1 MNIVHST
8 DPSQGIEAM
17 ATRISDALN
26 AGRKALWLVCGGS
39 NISVA
44 AKAMERIR
52 VRTKADAIS
61 SLTVGL
67 TDERYGAVGHKDS
80 NWQQLVDAR
89 INLHKVSLM
98 PVLIGK
104 SLEATVSEYNAS
116 LAMKIKN
123 LHDNGGLVIAM
134 FGIGADGHIAGILP
148 HTEAAEEMDRLAT
161 GYKAGPYIRI
171 TMTLKAIEHVD
182 TAYAF
187 VFSGG
192 STTKE
197 AMMQRLVHE
206 DLDLEEQPAQIM
218 KKLAEANLY
227 TDIDNLN

>member
-1 MNIVHST
+1 
-8 DPSQGIEAM
+8 M

-26 AGRKALWLVCGGS
+26 AGRKVLWLVCGGS

-52 VRTKADAIS
+52 IRTAGESIS
-61 SLTVGL
+61 LLTVGL
-67 TDERYGAVGHKDS
+67 TDERYGPVGHKDS
-80 NWQQLVDAR
+80 NWQQFVDANV
-89 INLHKVSLM
+89 NLSKVSLM

-104 SLEATVSEYNAS
+104 SLEATVEEYS
-116 LAMKIKN
+116 RSFEMKVKN
-123 LHDNGGLVIAM
+123 LRTSGGIVVAM

-148 HTEAAEEMDRLAT
+148 HTEAAESTHLVA
-161 GYKAGPYIRI
+161 GYTAGPYIRV
-171 TMTLKAIEHVD
+171 TLTFKALELVD

-197 AMMQRLVHE
+197 SMMKQLVDE
-206 DLDLEEQPAQIM
+206 ELDLEDQPAQIL
-218 KKLAEANLY
+218 KKLAEATLY
-227 TDIDNLN
+227 TDIVSSL

>member
-1 MNIVHST
+1 MNIVHSA
-8 DPSQGIEAM
+8 DPAQGIEAM

-26 AGRKALWLVCGGS
+26 AGRKVLWLVCGGS

-52 VRTKADAIS
+52 VRTVAEAMS
-61 SLTVGL
+61 LLTVGL
-67 TDERYGAVGHKDS
+67 TDERYGSVGHKDS
-80 NWQQLVDAR
+80 NWQQLVDMHA
-89 INLHKVSLM
+89 NLAKVSLM

-104 SLEATVSEYNAS
+104 SLEATVDEYAKNFEMKVKS
-116 LAMKIKN
+116 LRAA
-123 LHDNGGLVIAM
+123 NGIVVAM

-148 HTEAAEEMDRLAT
+148 NTEAAESEQLVA

-171 TMTLKAIEHVD
+171 TLTFKALEMID

-197 AMMQRLVHE
+197 ITMQKLVHE
-206 DLDLEEQPAQIM
+206 DADLDEQPAQIL
-218 KKLAEANLY
+218 KKLGEAVLY
-227 TDIDNLN
+227 TDLTLV